1 MAITINGNGTVTGIS
16 VGGLPDG
23 IVDTDMLAANA
34 VATAKIADDAVNDS
48 KIASLFSSGAINIG
62 GLRIQTGS
70 FSTGTDT
77 SSSTSSLG
85 YSCVKYKDHVQSNVL
100 SGFASAPTVTAEL
113 ESDYHEAKVCTVRD
127 VTTTGFKVMLTAARD
142 GGIQSRTVR
151 WIAIGAAS

>member
-1 MAITINGNGTVTGIS
+1 MAITINGNGTITGIS
-16 VGGLPDG
+16 VGGLPNG
-23 IVDTDMLAANA
+23 IVDTDMLAA
-34 VATAKIADDAVNDS
+34 DAVNDS
-48 KIASLFSSGAINIG
+48 KIASLFSSNAINIG

-70 FSTGTDT
+70 FSTGTSTD
-77 SSSTSSLG
+77 SSSNTLG
-85 YSCVKYKDHVQSNVL
+85 YSCVKYKDHVQSSVL

-142 GGIQSRTVR
+142 GGIQNRTVR

>member
-1 MAITINGNGTVTGIS
+1 MAIQINGNGTITGIS
-16 VGGLPDG
+16 VGGLPNG
-23 IVDTDMLAANA
+23 IVDTDMLAA
-34 VATAKIADDAVNDS
+34 DAVNDS
-48 KIASLFSSGAINIG
+48 KIASLFSSNAINIG

-70 FSTGTDT
+70 FSTGTSTD
-77 SSSTSSLG
+77 SSSNTLG

-142 GGIQSRTVR
+142 GGIQNRTVR
-151 WIAIGAAS
+151 WIAIGEAS